1 MNKTHLKRE
10 YKTHLKR
17 ECRTRHEVIKTLQK
31 RNYLVEIID
40 RFGRSVILNTKKH
53 FLYDR
58 PYINEEYQK
67 ELVRREKI
75 KKKEKNNGNE

>member
-1 MNKTHLKRE
+1 MSKTHLKRE

-17 ECRTRHEVIKTLQK
+17 EYRTRHEVIKTLQK
-31 RNYLVEIID
+31 KNYLVEIVD

-67 ELVRREKI
+67 ELIRREKT
-75 KKKEKNNGNE
+75 KKRRNKDDNE